1 MCGGPS
7 FPGLPMRKYRLP
19 LIYAALA
26 TLVIVAAVV
35 AFFVPTA
42 IALGLIAVAA
52 VLIAVGGVAFARQL

>member
-1 MCGGPS
+1 
-7 FPGLPMRKYRLP
+7 MRKYRHP

-26 TLVIVAAVV
+26 ALVIVAAVV

-52 VLIAVGGVAFARQL
+52 VLIAVGGVALARQF